1 MNSLK
6 QLQDRGQSIWLDYIR
21 RDLLTSGEFQRLVEQ
36 DGVHGV
42 TSNPTIFDKAI
53 TAGTAY
59 DDALRLLLLTDPD
72 RDAQTLFESLEI
84 QDLQMAADILRP
96 VYDQT
101 EGADGF
107 VSIEV
112 SPRLAYDTAGSIAEA
127 QRLWKAVNRPNLMVK
142 IPSTVPGVQAVEALI
157 AEGININITLM
168 FSLAHYETVAQAY
181 LRGLKRNAKPHQVSS
196 VASFFVS
203 RVDTEVDR
211 ALEGIGT
218 PEALSLHGKIAIAN
232 AKVVYQRFREIFL
245 GTAFEEFRRR
255 GARLQRPLWASTG
268 TKNPAFSDVL
278 YVEELIGPHTINTIP
293 PATLNAF
300 RDHGRVQPTLENGQQ
315 DAEQVLARLAKLD
328 VDLEAITE
336 KLLTDGITAFTHSLD
351 DLLASLKEKRSS
363 LLEDQATRKGESRAS
378 RAAGSDFGRTLRLA
392 ARETQARG
400 SEAAGGAG
408 RDGRA
413 SPLAYAHEWF
423 AAAGG
428 DRRRAPDL
436 PAASQE
442 SGGGHRGGRAK
453 RSPPPSVRR

>member
-6 QLQDRGQSIWLDYIR
+6 QLQDCGQSIWLDYIR
-21 RDLLTSGEFQRLVEQ
+21 RDLITSGEFQRLVEQ

-53 TAGTAY
+53 ATGAAY
-59 DDALRLLLLTDPD
+59 DDALRLLLAANTASNVL
-72 RDAQTLFESLEI
+72 TLFEKLEI

-101 EGADGF
+101 DSADGF

-142 IPSTVPGVQAVEALI
+142 IPSTLPGIQAVEVLI

-168 FSLAHYETVAQAY
+168 FSLAHYEAVAQAY

-211 ALEGIGT
+211 ALEAIGT
-218 PEALSLHGKIAIAN
+218 PEALSLRGKIAIAN
-232 AKVVYQRFREIFL
+232 ARVVYSRFREVFL
-245 GTAFEEFRRR
+245 GTPFEEFRRR

-300 RDHGRVQPTLENGQQ
+300 RDHGRVQPTLEAGEQ
-315 DAEQVLARLAKLD
+315 DAEQALARLAKLGIN
-328 VDLEAITE
+328 LGTITE
-336 KLLTDGITAFTHSLD
+336 KLLADGITAFAHSVD
-351 DLLASLKEKRSS
+351 DLLASLKEKRRV
-363 LLEDQATRKGESRAS
+363 LLESQ
-378 RAAGSDFGRTLRLA
+378 A
-392 ARETQARG
+392 ARKDSTRSARI
-400 SEAAGGAG
+400 A
-408 RDGRA
+408 
-413 SPLAYAHEWF
+413 
-423 AAAGG
+423 
-428 DRRRAPDL
+428 
-436 PAASQE
+436 
-442 SGGGHRGGRAK
+442 
-453 RSPPPSVRR
+453 

>member
-6 QLQDRGQSIWLDYIR
+6 QLQDCGQSIWLDYIR
-21 RDLLTSGEFQRLVEQ
+21 RDLITSGEFQRLVEE

-72 RDAQTLFESLEI
+72 RDAPTLFESLEI
-84 QDLQMAADILRP
+84 EDLQMAADILRP

-112 SPRLAYDTAGSIAEA
+112 SPRLAYDTAASIAEA

-142 IPSTVPGVQAVEALI
+142 IPSTVAGIQAVEVLI

-168 FSLAHYETVAQAY
+168 FSLAHYEAVAQAY
-181 LRGLKRNAKPHQVSS
+181 LRGLKRNAKPQQVSS

-211 ALEGIGT
+211 ALQTIGT
-218 PEALSLHGKIAIAN
+218 PEALSLRGEIAIAN
-232 AKVVYQRFREIFL
+232 ARVVYRRFREIFL
-245 GTAFEEFRRR
+245 GTSFEEFRSR

-278 YVEELIGPHTINTIP
+278 YVEGLIGPHTINTIP

-300 RDHGRVQPTLENGQQ
+300 RDHGRVQPTLEAGEQ
-315 DAEQVLARLAKLD
+315 DAEQALARLAKLGI
-328 VDLEAITE
+328 DLGAITE
-336 KLLTDGITAFTHSLD
+336 KLLADGITAFTHSLD
-351 DLLASLKEKRSS
+351 ELLSSLKEKRRV
-363 LLEDQATRKGESRAS
+363 LLESQ
-378 RAAGSDFGRTLRLA
+378 AAGKAGILS
-392 ARETQARG
+392 ARVA
-400 SEAAGGAG
+400 
-408 RDGRA
+408 
-413 SPLAYAHEWF
+413 
-423 AAAGG
+423 
-428 DRRRAPDL
+428 
-436 PAASQE
+436 
-442 SGGGHRGGRAK
+442 
-453 RSPPPSVRR
+453 

>member
-1 MNSLK
+1 MNLLK
-6 QLQDRGQSIWLDYIR
+6 QLQDCGQSIWLDYIR
-21 RDLLTSGEFQRLVEQ
+21 RDLITSGEFQRLVQE

-53 TAGTAY
+53 AAGSAY
-59 DDALRLLLLTDPD
+59 DDALRLLLSTDPD

-84 QDLQMAADILRP
+84 EDLQMAADILRP

-112 SPRLAYDTAGSIAEA
+112 SPRLAYDTAASIAESK
-127 QRLWKAVNRPNLMVK
+127 RLWKAVNRPNLMVK
-142 IPSTVPGVQAVEALI
+142 IPSTVAGIQAVEVLI

-168 FSLAHYETVAQAY
+168 FSLAHYEAVAQAY

-211 ALEGIGT
+211 ALQAIGT
-218 PEALSLHGKIAIAN
+218 PEALSLRGEIAIAN
-232 AKVVYQRFREIFL
+232 ARVVYRRFREIFL
-245 GTAFEEFRRR
+245 GTSFEEFRSR

-300 RDHGRVQPTLENGQQ
+300 RDHGRVQPTLEAGEQ
-315 DAEQVLARLAKLD
+315 DAEQALARLAKLGI
-328 VDLEAITE
+328 DLGAITE
-336 KLLTDGITAFTHSLD
+336 NLLADGITAFTHSLD
-351 DLLASLKEKRSS
+351 ELLSSLKEKRRV
-363 LLEDQATRKGESRAS
+363 LLENQAARKGGIRS
-378 RAAGSDFGRTLRLA
+378 
-392 ARETQARG
+392 ARVA
-400 SEAAGGAG
+400 
-408 RDGRA
+408 
-413 SPLAYAHEWF
+413 
-423 AAAGG
+423 
-428 DRRRAPDL
+428 
-436 PAASQE
+436 
-442 SGGGHRGGRAK
+442 
-453 RSPPPSVRR
+453 

>member
-6 QLQDRGQSIWLDYIR
+6 QLQDCGQSIWLDYIR
-21 RDLLTSGEFQRLVEQ
+21 RDLITSGEFQRLVEK

-53 TAGTAY
+53 AAETAY
-59 DDALRLLLLTDPD
+59 DDALRLLLAADPD
-72 RDAQTLFESLEI
+72 RDALTLFEKLEVE
-84 QDLQMAADILRP
+84 DLQMAADILRP

-112 SPRLAYDTAGSIAEA
+112 SPRLAYNAAGSIAEA
-127 QRLWKAVNRPNLMVK
+127 QRLWRAVNRLNLMVK
-142 IPSTVPGVQAVEALI
+142 IPSTPQGVQAVEALI

-168 FSLAHYETVAQAY
+168 FSLAHYEAVAQSY

-211 ALEGIGT
+211 ALEASGS
-218 PEALSLHGKIAIAN
+218 PEALSLRGKIAIAN
-232 AKVVYQRFREIFL
+232 ARVVYRRFREIFL
-245 GTAFEEFRRR
+245 GTPFEEFRRR

-300 RDHGRVQPTLENGQQ
+300 RDHGRVQPTLEAGEQ
-315 DAEQVLARLAKLD
+315 DAEQALARLARLGI
-328 VDLEAITE
+328 DLGAITE
-336 KLLTDGITAFTHSLD
+336 KLLADGITAFTHSMD
-351 DLLASLKEKRSS
+351 DLLASLKEKRRV
-363 LLEDQATRKGESRAS
+363 LLESHGARKDGIRN
-378 RAAGSDFGRTLRLA
+378 
-392 ARETQARG
+392 ARIA
-400 SEAAGGAG
+400 
-408 RDGRA
+408 
-413 SPLAYAHEWF
+413 
-423 AAAGG
+423 
-428 DRRRAPDL
+428 
-436 PAASQE
+436 
-442 SGGGHRGGRAK
+442 
-453 RSPPPSVRR
+453 

>member
-21 RDLLTSGEFQRLVEQ
+21 RDLLTSGEFQRLVEE

-53 TAGTAY
+53 ASGTAY
-59 DDALRLLLLTDPD
+59 DDALRLLLSTDPD
-72 RDAQTLFESLEI
+72 RNAQLLFEKLEI

-112 SPRLAYDTAGSIAEA
+112 SPRLAYDTAASIAEA

-142 IPSTVPGVQAVEALI
+142 IPSTVDGVQAVEVLI

-168 FSLAHYETVAQAY
+168 FSLAHYEAVAQAY
-181 LRGLKRNAKPHQVSS
+181 LRGLKRNTKPHKVSS

-218 PEALSLHGKIAIAN
+218 PEALSLRGKIAVAN

-245 GTAFEEFRRR
+245 GTAFAEFSRR

-268 TKNPAFSDVL
+268 TKDPAFSDVL

-300 RDHGRVQPTLENGQQ
+300 RDHGRVQPTLEAGGQ
-315 DAEQVLARLAKLD
+315 DAGQVLARLSKLGI
-328 VDLEAITE
+328 DLGAITE
-336 KLLTDGITAFTHSLD
+336 KLLANGITAFTHSLD
-351 DLLASLKEKRSS
+351 ELLASLNKKRST
-363 LLEDQATRKGESRAS
+363 LLESQPARKSDSRATRVA
-378 RAAGSDFGRTLRLA
+378 
-392 ARETQARG
+392 
-400 SEAAGGAG
+400 
-408 RDGRA
+408 
-413 SPLAYAHEWF
+413 
-423 AAAGG
+423 
-428 DRRRAPDL
+428 
-436 PAASQE
+436 
-442 SGGGHRGGRAK
+442 
-453 RSPPPSVRR
+453 

>member
-1 MNSLK
+1 MNPLK
-6 QLQDRGQSIWLDYIR
+6 QLQDCGQSIWLDYIR
-21 RDLLTSGEFQRLVEQ
+21 RDLITSGEFQRLVEE

-53 TAGTAY
+53 EAGTAY
-59 DDALRLLLLTDPD
+59 DDALRLLLSTDPD

-112 SPRLAYDTAGSIAEA
+112 SPRLAYDTQGSIAEA
-127 QRLWKAVNRPNLMVK
+127 RRLWKAVNRPNLMVK
-142 IPSTVPGVQAVEALI
+142 IPSTVPGVQAVEILI
-157 AEGININITLM
+157 AEGINVNITLM
-168 FSLAHYETVAQAY
+168 FSLAHYEAVAQAY

-211 ALEGIGT
+211 ALETIGT
-218 PEALSLHGKIAIAN
+218 PEALSLRGKIAIAN
-232 AKVVYQRFREIFL
+232 ARVVYRRFREIFL
-245 GTAFEEFRRR
+245 GTPFEEFRRR

-300 RDHGRVQPTLENGQQ
+300 RDHGRVQPTIEAKEQ
-315 DAEQVLARLAKLD
+315 DAGQALSRLAKLGI
-328 VDLEAITE
+328 DLGAITE
-336 KLLTDGITAFTHSLD
+336 KLLADGITAFTHSLD
-351 DLLASLKEKRSS
+351 ELLASLKEKRSA
-363 LLEDQATRKGESRAS
+363 LLESQAAQKSAS
-378 RAAGSDFGRTLRLA
+378 RATRVA
-392 ARETQARG
+392 
-400 SEAAGGAG
+400 
-408 RDGRA
+408 
-413 SPLAYAHEWF
+413 
-423 AAAGG
+423 
-428 DRRRAPDL
+428 
-436 PAASQE
+436 
-442 SGGGHRGGRAK
+442 
-453 RSPPPSVRR
+453 

>member
-6 QLQDRGQSIWLDYIR
+6 QLQDCGQSIWLDYIR
-21 RDLLTSGEFQRLVEQ
+21 RDLITSGQFQRLVEE

-53 TAGTAY
+53 AAGNAY
-59 DDALRLLLLTDPD
+59 DDALRLLLEADPD
-72 RDAQTLFESLEI
+72 RDAHTLFEKLEI

-112 SPRLAYDTAGSIAEA
+112 SPRLAYDTAASIAEA

-142 IPSTVPGVQAVEALI
+142 IPSTMPGIQAVEVLI

-168 FSLAHYETVAQAY
+168 FSLAHYEAVAQAY
-181 LRGLKRNAKPHQVSS
+181 LRGLKQNAKPHQVSS

-218 PEALSLHGKIAIAN
+218 PEALSLRGKIAIAN
-232 AKVVYQRFREIFL
+232 AKVVYQRFCGIFL

-278 YVEELIGPHTINTIP
+278 YVEELIGTNTINTIP

-300 RDHGRVQPTLENGQQ
+300 RDHGRVQSTLEAGEQ
-315 DAEQVLARLAKLD
+315 DARQVLARLSKLGI
-328 VDLEAITE
+328 DLGAITE
-336 KLLTDGITAFTHSLD
+336 KLLVDGITAFTHSLD
-351 DLLASLKEKRSS
+351 ELLALLNKKRSA
-363 LLEDQATRKGESRAS
+363 LLESQAAGKSDSRATRVA
-378 RAAGSDFGRTLRLA
+378 
-392 ARETQARG
+392 
-400 SEAAGGAG
+400 
-408 RDGRA
+408 
-413 SPLAYAHEWF
+413 
-423 AAAGG
+423 
-428 DRRRAPDL
+428 
-436 PAASQE
+436 
-442 SGGGHRGGRAK
+442 
-453 RSPPPSVRR
+453 

>member
-6 QLQDRGQSIWLDYIR
+6 QLGDFGQSIWLDYIR
-21 RDLLTSGEFQRLVEQ
+21 RDLLTSGEFHRLVEE

-53 TAGTAY
+53 ATGTAY
-59 DDALRLLLLTDPD
+59 DDALRLLLSMDSD
-72 RDAQTLFESLEI
+72 RDALTLFERLEI
-84 QDLQMAADILRP
+84 EDLQMAADILRP

-112 SPRLAYDTAGSIAEA
+112 SPRLAYDTAASIAEA

-142 IPSTVPGVQAVEALI
+142 IPSTVPGIQAVEVLI

-168 FSLAHYETVAQAY
+168 FSLAHYEAVAQAY

-211 ALEGIGT
+211 VLEGIGT
-218 PEALSLHGKIAIAN
+218 PEALSLRGKIAVAN

-278 YVEELIGPHTINTIP
+278 YVEELIGPNTINTIP

-300 RDHGRVQPTLENGQQ
+300 RDHGRVQPTLEAGEQE
-315 DAEQVLARLAKLD
+315 AGQVLARLSKLGI
-328 VDLEAITE
+328 DLGAITE
-336 KLLTDGITAFTHSLD
+336 KLLADGITAFTHSLD
-351 DLLASLKEKRSS
+351 ELLASLKEKSRV
-363 LLEDQATRKGESRAS
+363 LLESQAARKGGSRS
-378 RAAGSDFGRTLRLA
+378 
-392 ARETQARG
+392 ARIA
-400 SEAAGGAG
+400 
-408 RDGRA
+408 
-413 SPLAYAHEWF
+413 
-423 AAAGG
+423 
-428 DRRRAPDL
+428 
-436 PAASQE
+436 
-442 SGGGHRGGRAK
+442 
-453 RSPPPSVRR
+453 

>member
-1 MNSLK
+1 M
-6 QLQDRGQSIWLDYIR
+6 
-21 RDLLTSGEFQRLVEQ
+21 
-36 DGVHGV
+36 
-42 TSNPTIFDKAI
+42 
-53 TAGTAY
+53 
-59 DDALRLLLLTDPD
+59 
-72 RDAQTLFESLEI
+72 LFESLEI
-84 QDLQMAADILRP
+84 EDLQMASDILRP

-112 SPRLAYDTAGSIAEA
+112 SPRLAYDTAASIAEA

-142 IPSTVPGVQAVEALI
+142 IPSTVAGTQAVEVLI

-168 FSLAHYETVAQAY
+168 FSLAHYEAVAQAY

-218 PEALSLHGKIAIAN
+218 PEALSLRGKIAIAN

-293 PATLNAF
+293 PATLSAF
-300 RDHGRVQPTLENGQQ
+300 RDHGRVQPTLEAGEH
-315 DAEQVLARLAKLD
+315 DAGQVLSRSSKLGI
-328 VDLEAITE
+328 DLGAITE
-336 KLLTDGITAFTHSLD
+336 NLLADGITAFTHSLD
-351 DLLASLKEKRSS
+351 ELLSSLKEKRRV
-363 LLEDQATRKGESRAS
+363 LLESQAARKGGTRS
-378 RAAGSDFGRTLRLA
+378 
-392 ARETQARG
+392 ARVA
-400 SEAAGGAG
+400 
-408 RDGRA
+408 
-413 SPLAYAHEWF
+413 
-423 AAAGG
+423 
-428 DRRRAPDL
+428 
-436 PAASQE
+436 
-442 SGGGHRGGRAK
+442 
-453 RSPPPSVRR
+453 